1 MKKVL
6 FGLLIVGA
14 LSACSSSEEK
24 VDIPT
29 QVHTLNE
36 TVSAQTMEYNS
47 LKVETEELKMQ
58 IQELSDSMSEFK

>member
-6 FGLLIVGA
+6 FGILILGA

-29 QVHTLNE
+29 QVQTLTEKVN
-36 TVSAQTMEYNS
+36 AQTEEYNT
-47 LKVETEELKMQ
+47 LKEETEELKMQ
-58 IQELSDSMSEFK
+58 VEELNKTMNESK